1 MTYFLDLTAAY
12 VLALV
17 YAGLCVVVAELIVYG
32 PRWPRLERD
41 RNSQPTGSG
50 FVTTGGISST
60 TPAAVRNRGGGILRN
75 TP

>member
-32 PRWPRLERD
+32 PRWPRL
-41 RNSQPTGSG
+41 
-50 FVTTGGISST
+50 
-60 TPAAVRNRGGGILRN
+60 
-75 TP
+75 